1 MDSLRSPH
9 QIPRAR
15 GLKSF
20 PSDILGAF
28 AEGRRFPQKMVER
41 PTCAICAKRRPE
53 RFCPAK
59 GEKICAPC
67 CGREREVTLDCPPD
81 CAYLI
86 AAHRYEQE
94 HRKPLTEAE
103 IPFPG
108 VEFSSN
114 LIYERE
120 PFVSG
125 LAFTISQFAA
135 KHSDLTDEQTLTAIG
150 ALGETYRTLVSG
162 IYYERPP
169 GTMPAAAL
177 YGAMAG
183 FVQDYKKKESER
195 VGFSTL
201 KDSEIFYLL
210 VFLARLA
217 RNWTNGRPRARIYLQ
232 FLRGQFPQRDAQPEA
247 SRIIAP

>member
-1 MDSLRSPH
+1 M
-9 QIPRAR
+9 AR
-15 GLKSF
+15 QLS
-20 PSDILGAF
+20 
-28 AEGRRFPQKMVER
+28 
-41 PTCAICAKRRPE
+41 CAICAKRRPE

-94 HRKPLTEAE
+94 HRKPLGESE

-108 VEFSSN
+108 VELSSH

-120 PFVSG
+120 PFLSG
-125 LAFTISQFAA
+125 LAFTISQFVAN
-135 KHSDLTDEQTLTAIG
+135 HPGLTDEQALTAIQ
-150 ALGETYRTLVSG
+150 ALAETYRTLVSG
-162 IYYERPP
+162 IYYENPP
-169 GTMPAAAL
+169 SMQPAAGL
-177 YGAMAG
+177 YAAMAS
-183 FVQDYKKKESER
+183 FIQDYKQKERER
-195 VGFSTL
+195 AGFSTV
-201 KDSEIFYLL
+201 KDSEIFHLL

-232 FLRGQFPQRDAQPEA
+232 FLRGQFPQLDLQQEA

>member
-1 MDSLRSPH
+1 M
-9 QIPRAR
+9 A
-15 GLKSF
+15 
-20 PSDILGAF
+20 
-28 AEGRRFPQKMVER
+28 ER
-41 PTCAICAKRRPE
+41 PLCAICGTRRPE

-94 HRKPLTEAE
+94 HRKPLAE
-103 IPFPG
+103 SQIPFPG
-108 VEFSSN
+108 VEFSSR

-125 LAFTISQFAA
+125 LAFSISQYAA
-135 KHSDLTDEQTLTAIG
+135 SRPDLTDEQALTAIQ

-169 GTMPAAAL
+169 SVQPAAGL
-177 YGAMAG
+177 YSAMAN
-183 FVQDYKKKESER
+183 FIQDYKKKESER

-201 KDSEIFYLL
+201 KDSEIFHLL
-210 VFLARLA
+210 IFLARLI
-217 RNWTNGRPRARIYLQ
+217 RNWTNGRPRARIYVQ
-232 FLRGQFPQRDAQPEA
+232 FLRGQFPQQDAQPET

>member
-1 MDSLRSPH
+1 MTERSLCP
-9 QIPRAR
+9 
-15 GLKSF
+15 
-20 PSDILGAF
+20 
-28 AEGRRFPQKMVER
+28 
-41 PTCAICAKRRPE
+41 ICGKRRPD

-67 CGREREVTLDCPPD
+67 CGKEREVTLDCPPD

-86 AAHRYEQE
+86 SAHRYEQE
-94 HRKPLTEAE
+94 HRKPLAENE

-108 VEFSSN
+108 VEFSPS

-135 KHSDLTDEQTLTAIG
+135 DRPDLTDQDALAAIQ
-150 ALGETYRTLVSG
+150 ALGETYRTLSSG
-162 IYYERPP
+162 IYYEKPP
-169 GTMPAAAL
+169 TMQPAAAL
-177 YGAMAG
+177 YAALANYI
-183 FVQDYKKKESER
+183 QDYKKKESER
-195 VGFSTL
+195 MGFSVV

-210 VFLARLA
+210 IFLARLA
-217 RNWTNGRPRARIYLQ
+217 RNWTNGRPRARLYVQ
-232 FLRGQFPQRDAQPEA
+232 FLRGQFPPAHAAQPEA

>member
-1 MDSLRSPH
+1 M
-9 QIPRAR
+9 
-15 GLKSF
+15 
-20 PSDILGAF
+20 
-28 AEGRRFPQKMVER
+28 AERLL
-41 PTCAICAKRRPE
+41 CAICSKRRPE

-81 CAYLI
+81 CAYLL

-94 HRKPLTEAE
+94 HRKPLSANETS
-103 IPFPG
+103 FPG
-108 VEFSSN
+108 VEFSSRV
-114 LIYERE
+114 IYDRE

-135 KHSDLTDEQTLTAIG
+135 NHRDLTDEQTLTGIT

-169 GTMPAAAL
+169 ATQPAAGLYSAL
-177 YGAMAG
+177 AA
-183 FVQDYKKKESER
+183 FIQDYKKKEHDR
-195 VGFSTL
+195 LGFSTV
-201 KDSEIFYLL
+201 KDSEIFYAL
-210 VFLARLA
+210 VFLARLI

-232 FLRGQFPQRDAQPEA
+232 LLRSQFPQPELQA
-247 SRIIAP
+247 ETSRIIAP

>member
-1 MDSLRSPH
+1 M
-9 QIPRAR
+9 A
-15 GLKSF
+15 
-20 PSDILGAF
+20 
-28 AEGRRFPQKMVER
+28 ER
-41 PTCAICAKRRPE
+41 PLCAICGKRRPE

-67 CGREREVTLDCPPD
+67 CGKEREVTLDCPSD

-94 HRKPLTEAE
+94 HRKPLSESET
-103 IPFPG
+103 PFPG
-108 VEFSSN
+108 IEFSSRV
-114 LIYERE
+114 IYDRE

-125 LAFTISQFAA
+125 LAFTISQFALN
-135 KHSDLTDEQTLTAIG
+135 HRDLTDEQTLTATR

-169 GTMPAAAL
+169 ATQPAAGLYSAL
-177 YGAMAG
+177 AA
-183 FVQDYKKKESER
+183 FIQDYKKKETER
-195 VGFSTL
+195 LGFSTI
-201 KDSEIFYLL
+201 KDSEIFYAL
-210 VFLARLA
+210 VFLARLI

-232 FLRGQFPQRDAQPEA
+232 LLRSQFPQQEVQAEA

>member
-1 MDSLRSPH
+1 MAE
-9 QIPRAR
+9 RA
-15 GLKSF
+15 L
-20 PSDILGAF
+20 
-28 AEGRRFPQKMVER
+28 
-41 PTCAICAKRRPE
+41 CAICSKRRPE

-67 CGREREVTLDCPPD
+67 CGKEREVTLDCPPD

-94 HRKPLTEAE
+94 HRKPLSESET
-103 IPFPG
+103 PFSG
-108 VEFSSN
+108 VEFSSRV
-114 LIYERE
+114 IYDRE
-120 PFVSG
+120 PFLSG

-135 KHSDLTDEQTLTAIG
+135 NHRDLTDEQTLTGIA

-169 GTMPAAAL
+169 ATQPAAGLYSAL
-177 YGAMAG
+177 AT
-183 FVQDYKKKESER
+183 FIQDYRKKETER
-195 VGFSTL
+195 LGFSTL
-201 KDSEIFYLL
+201 KDSEVFYAL
-210 VFLARLA
+210 VFLARLI

-232 FLRGQFPQRDAQPEA
+232 FLRNQFPQQELQAET

>member
-1 MDSLRSPH
+1 MP
-9 QIPRAR
+9 
-15 GLKSF
+15 
-20 PSDILGAF
+20 
-28 AEGRRFPQKMVER
+28 ER
-41 PTCAICAKRRPE
+41 PTCAICSKRRRE

-94 HRKPLTEAE
+94 HRKPLAETE

-120 PFVSG
+120 AFVSG
-125 LAFTISQFAA
+125 LAFTVSQLAA
-135 KHSDLTDEQTLTAIG
+135 NYSDLTDEQALTAIT

-169 GTMPAAAL
+169 GTFPAAAL
-177 YGAMAG
+177 YSAMAS
-183 FVQDYKKKESER
+183 FIQDYKKKESER
-195 VGFSTL
+195 VGFSII
-201 KDSEIFYLL
+201 KDSEIFYSL
-210 VFLARLA
+210 VFFARFI
-217 RNWTNGRPRARIYLQ
+217 RNWTNGRPRARIYLH
-232 FLRGQFPQRDAQPEA
+232 FLRGQFPHQELQPEP

>member
-1 MDSLRSPH
+1 MP
-9 QIPRAR
+9 
-15 GLKSF
+15 
-20 PSDILGAF
+20 
-28 AEGRRFPQKMVER
+28 ER

-59 GEKICAPC
+59 GEKICAVC

-94 HRKPLTEAE
+94 HRKPLAE
-103 IPFPG
+103 SEISFPG
-108 VEFSSN
+108 VEFSPN

-120 PFVSG
+120 SFVSG

-135 KHSDLTDEQTLTAIG
+135 NHSEMTDQQALAAIQTLA
-150 ALGETYRTLVSG
+150 ETYRTLVSG

-169 GTMPAAAL
+169 AMQPAAAL
-177 YGAMAG
+177 YGAMAS
-183 FVQDYKKKESER
+183 FIQDYKKKETER

-201 KDSEIFYLL
+201 KDSEIFHLL
-210 VFLARLA
+210 VFLARLV

-232 FLRGQFPQRDAQPEA
+232 FLRGQFPQAELQPEP

>member
-1 MDSLRSPH
+1 M
-9 QIPRAR
+9 
-15 GLKSF
+15 
-20 PSDILGAF
+20 
-28 AEGRRFPQKMVER
+28 AERLLCV
-41 PTCAICAKRRPE
+41 ICGKRRPE

-94 HRKPLTEAE
+94 HRKPLSASET
-103 IPFPG
+103 PFPG
-108 VEFSSN
+108 VEFSSRA
-114 LIYERE
+114 IYDHER
-120 PFVSG
+120 FVSG

-135 KHSDLTDEQTLTAIG
+135 NHRDLTDEQTLTGIT

-169 GTMPAAAL
+169 ATQPAAELYSAL
-177 YGAMAG
+177 AA
-183 FVQDYKKKESER
+183 FIQDYKKKEHER

-201 KDSEIFYLL
+201 KDSEIFYAL
-210 VFLARLA
+210 VFLARLI

-232 FLRGQFPQRDAQPEA
+232 LLRSQFPQQEVQAET

>member
-1 MDSLRSPH
+1 MP
-9 QIPRAR
+9 
-15 GLKSF
+15 
-20 PSDILGAF
+20 
-28 AEGRRFPQKMVER
+28 ER
-41 PTCAICAKRRPE
+41 PACAICGKRRPE

-59 GEKICAPC
+59 GEKICSPC

-86 AAHRYEQE
+86 AAHRYEEE
-94 HRKPLTEAE
+94 HRKPLAE
-103 IPFPG
+103 NEFPFPG

-135 KHSDLTDEQTLTAIG
+135 NHPDLTDEQTLTAVT
-150 ALGETYRTLVSG
+150 ALAETYRTLVAG
-162 IYYERPP
+162 IYYEKPP
-169 GTMPAAAL
+169 GMLPAAAL
-177 YGAMAG
+177 YADLTK
-183 FVQDYKKKESER
+183 FIQDYKKKESER
-195 VGFSTL
+195 LGFSVV

-210 VFLARLA
+210 VFLTRLA

-232 FLRGQFPQRDAQPEA
+232 FLRGQFPQQELQPEP